1 MADCDVRIVDLVLT
15 PRGVSGSVVVSAAD
29 RVPRARCIHLT
40 LSVQSEREGTLEEV
54 DGKIDLPPEG
64 LLKGA
69 RWFPFALERTSD
81 AAVLEAQRAWHRVDA
96 TIEIGWAPDP
106 RGHAVIGF
114 KQHVVAPPDASDA
127 RPPTARS
134 RGDRAAPT
142 QVDHPRTPCWIQSPA
157 GYHPEIV
164 LEIALASSTIA
175 ANEPIVGN
183 VALRAGCV
191 DDLVGVS
198 FGLMSLASGTIHAA
212 TSVGR
217 EPLRGG
223 GPVAF
228 TIPGSAEALDA
239 RESYALT
246 IAANLISTPV
256 SWRGDLKH
264 FLTPLRVLPAGSAI
278 ATTTTLEPIGTER
291 LARIAHD
298 IAARTSVPPPPLPA
312 LLDAQVGA
320 VSVRLYDHAVGDELG
335 AVCELR
341 FPNLALGLGREL
353 PEQPGERGKRE
364 LEDLLLGGLDGAVE
378 VEVSDEHF
386 RARFLYERVA
396 IVELGGALHAKAAR
410 VRDVIAAL
418 PPSRS
423 LSNAAL
429 DAWRAAA
436 AASGGFFVP
445 SVPAIHGV
453 PFGAAVD
460 GGRVVALFAHVRAP
474 SIDGAPGTIVLVD
487 LDSAPLPSSIDEH
500 ASIGRS
506 AELMAALRTAFPQ
519 VNVSGARATLAR
531 PGFTDDPRTI
541 LPVLDDF
548 LSWVLEVRQ
557 LRRDAGGPYR

>member
-1 MADCDVRIVDLVLT
+1 MADCDVRVEDLALT
-15 PRGVSGSVVVSAAD
+15 PAGVSGSVVVSAAEPV
-29 RVPRARCIHLT
+29 RRARCIHLL
-40 LSVQSEREGTLEEV
+40 LSVASEQGTIETS
-54 DGKIDLPPEG
+54 DGEIDLPAEG
-64 LLKGA
+64 LPQGVS
-69 RWFPFALERTSD
+69 RFPFTLPRETSLENLAWRK
-81 AAVLEAQRAWHRVDA
+81 AWHRVDA
-96 TIEIGWAPDP
+96 RVDVEWALDP
-106 RGHAVIGF
+106 TGQATIGF
-114 KQHVVAPPDASDA
+114 AKPAAATDAPPD
-127 RPPTARS
+127 TARS
-134 RGDRAAPT
+134 ADLGPVENAPARIG
-142 QVDHPRTPCWIQSPA
+142 RTPCWVRSPK

-164 LEIALASSTIA
+164 LEIALASTRITVD
-175 ANEPIVGN
+175 EPLVGN
-183 VALRAGCV
+183 VALRAGRA

-198 FGLMSLASGTIHAA
+198 LGLVSRTSGTVHAA

-217 EPLRGG
+217 EQLRGG
-223 GPVAF
+223 GPAPFAIAGGADGVR
-228 TIPGSAEALDA
+228 TDGTHAL
-239 RESYALT
+239 S
-246 IAANLISTPV
+246 IAAIPV
-256 SWRGDLKH
+256 SAPASWAGGLKR
-264 FLTPLRVLPAGSAI
+264 FEVPIEVLATGTRI
-278 ATTTTLEPIGTER
+278 AAETRMEPIGTDR
-291 LARIAHD
+291 LRRVAHD
-298 IAARTSVPPPPLPA
+298 LAAQANLPPPPLPM
-312 LLDAQVGA
+312 LLEARIGA
-320 VSVRLYDHAVGDELG
+320 VSMRLYDHAVGDELG

-341 FPNLALGLGREL
+341 FPNLAIGLGREL
-353 PEQPGERGKRE
+353 PEQPGERAKRD
-364 LEDLLLGGLDGAVE
+364 LEELLLGGLDGAVE